1 MTNPIGHLQYNIR
14 AESVGFYRDLLT
26 HLGWNIL
33 FEDNG
38 MLGAGS
44 GNGQSLWFSA
54 ATGDTASSDAIGL
67 DHLSFAAGSVPE
79 VDGLAAWLAGRG
91 IEPLYDTPRHRPEF
105 ASSEADTYYQVMFRS
120 PDGIL
125 FELVYIGPRQ
135 HP

>member
-67 DHLSFAAGSVPE
+67 DH
-79 VDGLAAWLAGRG
+79 
-91 IEPLYDTPRHRPEF
+91 RPEF
-105 ASSEADTYYQVMFRS
+105 ASSEAGTYYQVMFRS